1 MPRAA
6 TGPDTD
12 AGARDTGVDVPGTDV
27 PALQI
32 QELIL
37 TLVGEYVSSGA
48 PIWSGGLVRVLEEL
62 DFSPAA
68 SRIALGRV
76 VSRGLLERAK
86 DGRRVYYR
94 ATDRLTEVLTEGHRQ
109 TFWFRYPAEEWD
121 GRWTLVWYAIP
132 EEHLLAR
139 RRLSRRLGFL
149 GFGALQDGTWIAPRD
164 REAEVHALARRLDIE
179 PYMVVFVGAPPGWV
193 ECPHLVARGW
203 DLDDLEQRYAAFVAE
218 FGQLRR
224 KGVRSKLTPRAAFVA
239 RTRVLEAFR
248 QLAPLDPKLGE
259 EFLRRRW
266 RRQEAIDCFNEVE
279 AALRPAAAE
288 YFDTLT
294 DPDR

>member
-1 MPRAA
+1 VS
-6 TGPDTD
+6 PDAD
-12 AGARDTGVDVPGTDV
+12 AGTPEPGTDV
-27 PALQI
+27 PVLQI

-37 TLVGEYVSSGA
+37 TLVGEYVAPGA
-48 PIWSGGLVRVLEEL
+48 PIWSGGLVRLLDEL
-62 DFSPAA
+62 GFSAAA

-76 VSRGLLERAK
+76 VSRGLLDRTK

-109 TFWFRYPAEEWD
+109 TFWFRYPAEDWD
-121 GRWTLVWYAIP
+121 GQWTLVWYAIP

-164 REAEVHALARRLDIE
+164 REAEVHDLVRRLGIE
-179 PYMVVFVGAPPGWV
+179 PYVVVFVGAPPGWV
-193 ECPHLVARGW
+193 EGSQVFARGW
-203 DLDDLEQRYAAFVAE
+203 DLDELEQRYAAFVAE
-218 FGQLRR
+218 FAPYRR
-224 KGVRSKLTPRAAFVA
+224 KGVRSKLTPRDAFVA
-239 RTRVLEAFR
+239 RTRVLESFR
-248 QLAPLDPKLGE
+248 QLAPLDPKLPE

-266 RRQEAIDCFNEVE
+266 KRQQAIECFDEVE

-288 YFDTLT
+288 YVDALT